1 MVSRL
6 ATEKERFIIEL
17 ERAKIEMEHSGI
29 VETRNAMLI
38 ALVTIP
44 FAILTIAHELNLI
57 ANNGQLLVVA
67 FVAALSA
74 KIIYDK
80 IIEYNGK
87 LYATQSKIDQLIVR
101 AHESGSR
108 SESQ

>member
-17 ERAKIEMEHSGI
+17 ERDKIEMEHAGI

-67 FVAALSA
+67 FVAAFAA
-74 KIIYDK
+74 KLIYDY
-80 IIEYNGK
+80 IIDYNGK
-87 LYATQSKIDQLIVR
+87 LRNTQAKIDQLILR
-101 AHESGSR
+101 AREVGSR
-108 SESQ
+108 SESR